1 MTSTLPLLAAGVL
14 LLAAPAAAHAGDR
27 VGQDP
32 DGVLGGEDVTCAAT
46 CTIVPD
52 RNANLDIRFHGFES
66 TTHGVVVEWRVRASG
81 PGARARVRRAAITA
95 GGVRALPGGTPWTAL
110 AGTTATQTFP
120 ARLKVE
126 AGDALALD
134 LDQATLLAN
143 TSIFADAERILA
155 GEPALADGE
164 TRALTPAAGYV
175 AFDALVEPDCDAD
188 GLGDETQD
196 AAARCGGPP
205 PPGDDP
211 GSDPADDPGG
221 PPADDPYRDIRGKG
235 PAVTV
240 APRARLKGGRAAV
253 VVVNPHAVP
262 LAGTL
267 ELRRGKRRAGKA
279 KLALAAGKAR
289 TVKVK
294 VKGGR
299 PGRLTARAT
308 LKAAEGPARTTTA
321 KVAAKRGPLRIDG
334 RYKGRSGGQADWV
347 AIVKDG
353 VVENFNGSTTL
364 YCADSRTQRKVT
376 FGMFGDD
383 PDPRVGRDGAVTW
396 EATKGYG
403 FLKLKYTATVAGGAL
418 IGDAVV
424 EERRPISGA
433 DPVTGLPRIE
443 FDYCFAGQD
452 FALVRR

>member
-1 MTSTLPLLAAGVL
+1 
-14 LLAAPAAAHAGDR
+14 
-27 VGQDP
+27 
-32 DGVLGGEDVTCAAT
+32 
-46 CTIVPD
+46 
-52 RNANLDIRFHGFES
+52 
-66 TTHGVVVEWRVRASG
+66 
-81 PGARARVRRAAITA
+81 
-95 GGVRALPGGTPWTAL
+95 
-110 AGTTATQTFP
+110 
-120 ARLKVE
+120 
-126 AGDALALD
+126 
-134 LDQATLLAN
+134 
-143 TSIFADAERILA
+143 
-155 GEPALADGE
+155 
-164 TRALTPAAGYV
+164 
-175 AFDALVEPDCDAD
+175 
-188 GLGDETQD
+188 
-196 AAARCGGPP
+196 
-205 PPGDDP
+205 
-211 GSDPADDPGG
+211 
-221 PPADDPYRDIRGKG
+221 
-235 PAVTV
+235 VTV
-240 APRARLKGGRAAV
+240 APKARLKGGRAAV

-279 KLALAAGKAR
+279 ELALAAGRAR

-321 KVAAKRGPLRIDG
+321 KVAAQRGPLRIDG

-383 PDPRVGRDGAVTW
+383 PDPRIGRDGAVTW

-403 FLKLKYTATVAGGAL
+403 FLKLKYAATVAGGAL
-418 IGDAVV
+418 IGNAVV